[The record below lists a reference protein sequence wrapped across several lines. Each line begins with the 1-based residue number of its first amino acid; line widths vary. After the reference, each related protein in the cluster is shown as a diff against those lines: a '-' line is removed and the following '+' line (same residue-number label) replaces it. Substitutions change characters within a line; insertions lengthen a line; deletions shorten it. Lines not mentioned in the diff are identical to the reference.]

1 MHDYP
6 YIHLILIVEKK
17 AMTWIKSYV
26 SDFSPPSGVDDVH
39 AALEDGVV
47 LCKLFNAVAGKA
59 NPIQFNEEGQMVFV
73 KIERIGLFVDAIT
86 SYGVQQKYIFQTIDL
101 YEKKNMWAVI
111 LGLRALAD
119 KAAEQGFRA
128 FAD

>member
-1 MHDYP
+1 
-6 YIHLILIVEKK
+6 
-17 AMTWIKSYV
+17 MTWIKSYV

-47 LCKLFNAVAGKA
+47 LCKLFNAIAGKA
-59 NPIQFNEEGQMVFV
+59 DPIRFSEEGQMVFA
-73 KIERIGLFVDAIT
+73 KMERIGLFVDAIT
-86 SYGVQQKYIFQTIDL
+86 AYGVQQEYIFRTIDL

-111 LGLRALAD
+111 LGLRAFALE
-119 KAAEQGFRA
+119 AAKQGFGK